1 MRGKSFSWGPIDS
14 RARAMVEAAMEM
26 KGVKE
31 PLYWPLIQSYYFHFH
46 ISQIS
51 FPDLERLLIQKRPC
65 RVTMWKLLQFFLLPA
80 LGWKW
85 KSWQTSVV
93 WSRRSHHQWMDRN
106 FHFWRQILLLLLI
119 FIFVVANFL
128 KCRYS
133 SIVLFLCITIC
144 KNSISQFHSDVGAL

>member
-1 MRGKSFSWGPIDS
+1 MIRTENTNICLYFEGKMIFMGPIDS

-65 RVTMWKLLQFFLLPA
+65 MVIM
-80 LGWKW
+80 
-85 KSWQTSVV
+85 
-93 WSRRSHHQWMDRN
+93 
-106 FHFWRQILLLLLI
+106 
-119 FIFVVANFL
+119 
-128 KCRYS
+128 
-133 SIVLFLCITIC
+133 
-144 KNSISQFHSDVGAL
+144 